1 MSAAGGGAES
11 ARLMFGGAE
20 YVVGN
25 EIKISSK
32 ANEHDIKELQASV
45 RDARQQ
51 ADWVVVSI
59 HSHKAADPKDLFGRQ
74 PNS

>member
-1 MSAAGGGAES
+1 MSAAGGGAGL

-32 ANEHDIKELQASV
+32 ALIPT
-45 RDARQQ
+45 RQL
-51 ADWVVVSI
+51 I
-59 HSHKAADPKDLFGRQ
+59 PKIFGRQ
-74 PNS
+74 TNS

>member
-32 ANEHDIKELQASV
+32 ANEYDIKEL
-45 RDARQQ
+45 
-51 ADWVVVSI
+51 
-59 HSHKAADPKDLFGRQ
+59 
-74 PNS
+74 

>member
-1 MSAAGGGAES
+1 MSAAGGGEES

-32 ANEHDIKELQASV
+32 ANAHDIKELQASV

-59 HSHKAADPKDLFGRQ
+59 DSYEAADPKDLIGRQ